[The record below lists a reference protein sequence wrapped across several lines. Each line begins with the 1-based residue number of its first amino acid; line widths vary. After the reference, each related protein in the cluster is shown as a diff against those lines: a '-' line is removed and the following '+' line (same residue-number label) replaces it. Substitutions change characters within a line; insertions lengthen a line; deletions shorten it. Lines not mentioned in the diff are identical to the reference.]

1 MKNKFKGSQDK
12 WGCVF
17 TSDKKR
23 AVRNKGGLICIL
35 THPSKYSGQDERYDT
50 ELEIMRADQKLIASA
65 PDLLRIVMDCRMHFE
80 AIENLGLQN
89 NAPDWLIKQV
99 NKVLEE
105 TLT

>member
-1 MKNKFKGSQDK
+1 MKNKFKGSQEK

-35 THPSKYSGQDERYDT
+35 THPSKYPNQDERYDA
-50 ELEIMRADQKLIASA
+50 ELEIMRADQRLIANA
-65 PDLLRIVMDCRMHFE
+65 PELLK
-80 AIENLGLQN
+80 ALQEMIAFAEFHGYTSSTEIN
-89 NAPDWLIKQV
+89 NAR
-99 NKVLEE
+99 KVLEE

>member
-1 MKNKFKGSQDK
+1 METKFKGSEGK

-35 THPSKYSGQDERYDT
+35 THPSKYSGQDERYDS
-50 ELEIMRADQKLIASA
+50 ELEQMRADQRLIA
-65 PDLLRIVMDCRMHFE
+65 
-80 AIENLGLQN
+80 
-89 NAPDWLIKQV
+89 NAPQLLETLINANNVLKMASLIDKSNTCNEAQLLCE
-99 NKVLEE
+99 KVIKE

>member
-1 MKNKFKGSQDK
+1 METKFKGSEGK

-35 THPSKYSGQDERYDT
+35 THPSKYSGQDERYDS
-50 ELEIMRADQKLIASA
+50 ELEQMRADQRLIA
-65 PDLLRIVMDCRMHFE
+65 
-80 AIENLGLQN
+80 
-89 NAPDWLIKQV
+89 NAPQLLEALINANNVLKMASLIDKSNTCNEAQLLCE
-99 NKVLEE
+99 KVIKE

>member
-1 MKNKFKGSQDK
+1 MKTKFKGSEGK

-50 ELEIMRADQKLIASA
+50 ELEIMRADQRLIA
-65 PDLLRIVMDCRMHFE
+65 
-80 AIENLGLQN
+80 
-89 NAPDWLIKQV
+89 NAPELLNILIETLSYLGDEKEWKEGEEYLGFRIK
-99 NKVLEE
+99 KVLEE

>member
-1 MKNKFKGSQDK
+1 METKFKGSEGK

-80 AIENLGLQN
+80 AIENLELQN

>member
-1 MKNKFKGSQDK
+1 METKFKGSEGK

-35 THPSKYSGQDERYDT
+35 THPSKYSGQDERYDS
-50 ELEIMRADQKLIASA
+50 ELEQMRADQRLIA
-65 PDLLRIVMDCRMHFE
+65 
-80 AIENLGLQN
+80 
-89 NAPDWLIKQV
+89 NAPQLLEALINANNVLKMASLIDKSNTCDEAQLLCE
-99 NKVLEE
+99 KVIKE